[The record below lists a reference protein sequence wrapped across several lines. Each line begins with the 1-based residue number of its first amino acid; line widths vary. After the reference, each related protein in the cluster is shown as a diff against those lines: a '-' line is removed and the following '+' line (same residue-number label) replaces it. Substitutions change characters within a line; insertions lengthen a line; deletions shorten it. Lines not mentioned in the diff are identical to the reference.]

1 MRQQKGLSESGL
13 LVYTER
19 ENILTRSCFTLAL
32 GLAFGQAALWGGAGP
47 DRLASVVRADAR
59 TGRLVRVVVIA
70 SPSRPA
76 LPRPAAATPGAES
89 GQPAEAPPPGVSQP
103 PAFSQAVERIAA
115 QHELPAALIHSVIQ
129 VESNYNPWAVS
140 PKGALGLMQLIPST
154 ARRFGVSDAFD
165 PVENIRGGATYL
177 KYLLDLYGGD
187 YALTLAAYNAG
198 EAAVARYGDV
208 PPFPETRN
216 YVRLVGQ
223 RLAAGK
229 ASAPVAPPP
238 GAGEPAA
245 VAAAGPS
252 HIREIV
258 EGDGSVRYV
267 SQ

>member
-1 MRQQKGLSESGL
+1 MRFCSRL
-13 LVYTER
+13 
-19 ENILTRSCFTLAL
+19 IF
-32 GLAFGQAALWGGAGP
+32 GLAFGAAALWGAGSE
-47 DRLASVVRADAR
+47 RVASVVRADPR
-59 TGRLVRVVVIA
+59 TGRLIRVVVK
-70 SPSRPA
+70 SSGS
-76 LPRPAAATPGAES
+76 RPAAAGPAAATSAAES
-89 GQPAEAPPPGVSQP
+89 GKPAEAPAGGVSQP
-103 PAFSQAVERIAA
+103 PAFSQTVERIAA
-115 QHELPAALIHSVIQ
+115 QHEVPAALIHSVIQ

-165 PVENIRGGATYL
+165 PVENIRGGAKYL
-177 KYLLDLYGGD
+177 RYLLDLYGGD

-216 YVRLVGQ
+216 YVKLVGA
-223 RLAAGK
+223 RLAAGQA
-229 ASAPVAPPP
+229 ASPAAPAPAAAQPVAL
-238 GAGEPAA
+238 AD
-245 VAAAGPS
+245 AGPS

>member
-1 MRQQKGLSESGL
+1 
-13 LVYTER
+13 
-19 ENILTRSCFTLAL
+19 L
-32 GLAFGQAALWGGAGP
+32 GLAFGAAALWGAGP
-47 DRLASVVRADAR
+47 ERVASVVRADPR
-59 TGRLVRVVVIA
+59 TGRLVRVVVNSSHSGTA
-70 SPSRPA
+70 VPNR
-76 LPRPAAATPGAES
+76 AAATPLAES
-89 GQPAEAPPPGVSQP
+89 GKPAEAPAGGVPQP
-103 PAFSQAVERIAA
+103 PAFSQTVERIAA
-115 QHELPAALIHSVIQ
+115 QHELPAALIHSVIK

-165 PVENIRGGATYL
+165 PVENIRGGAKYL
-177 KYLLDLYGGD
+177 KYLLDLYSGD

-216 YVRLVGQ
+216 YVRLVGA
-223 RLAAGK
+223 RLAAGQ
-229 ASAPVAPPP
+229 ADAPVTPAP
-238 GAGEPAA
+238 GAGKPVAI
-245 VAAAGPS
+245 AAAGPS